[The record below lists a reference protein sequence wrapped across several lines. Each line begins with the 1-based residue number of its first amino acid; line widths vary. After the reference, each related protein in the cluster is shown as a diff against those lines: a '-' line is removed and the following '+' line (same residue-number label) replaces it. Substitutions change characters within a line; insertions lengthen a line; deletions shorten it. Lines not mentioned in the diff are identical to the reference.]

1 MVLEVMVL
9 SIMAGLATVLGAL
22 IILAFGKP
30 GEKTLAIFFGLAAGI
45 MFSVALIDLLPSSLH
60 YGDYISLVAGLLF
73 GLGLLKAL
81 SFLFKLESLSKSG
94 RDRTYLRR
102 MGYLIA
108 IGIALHD
115 LPEGIAIAAGFS
127 ATVSLGWKI
136 AIAIGLH
143 NVPEGMITAAPLS
156 MSGLSPLRIIATT
169 GLVSIFTPLGTLLGL
184 LIVSLSQTYI
194 SFLLAMAAGAMIYI
208 ALFEI
213 IPEGKKRYPNYA
225 HLGMLLGVG
234 LIFFLLFLE

>member
-1 MVLEVMVL
+1 MLEVMVL

-30 GEKTLAIFFGLAAGI
+30 AEKTLAIFFGLAAGI
-45 MFSVALIDLLPSSLH
+45 MFSVAVIDLLPSSLY
-60 YGDYISLVAGLLF
+60 YGDYISLVTGLIF
-73 GLGLLKAL
+73 GLVLLKVL
-81 SFLFKLESLSKSG
+81 SLLFKLDSLNKRG
-94 RDRTYLRR
+94 RDAVYLRR

-136 AIAIGLH
+136 AISIGLH

-156 MSGLSPLRIIATT
+156 MSGLSPVRIIATT

-184 LIVSLSQTYI
+184 IIVSLSKTYI

-213 IPEGKKRYPNYA
+213 IPEGKKRHPNYA
-225 HLGMLLGVG
+225 RLGIFLGVA
-234 LIFFLLFLE
+234 LILLLLFLE